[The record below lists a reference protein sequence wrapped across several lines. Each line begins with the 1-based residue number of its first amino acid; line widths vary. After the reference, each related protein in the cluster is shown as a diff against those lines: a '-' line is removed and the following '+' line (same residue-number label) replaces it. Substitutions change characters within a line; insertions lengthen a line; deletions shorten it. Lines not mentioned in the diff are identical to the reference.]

1 MNGEHA
7 SDDKSPEDDGLT
19 KIPIS
24 PELLETIPEEKRE
37 ELIQQISEY
46 SLHVEHVFSG
56 PLPPP
61 KMIKEYQQVVPGSG
75 EIIFDSFVQQQKH
88 RIEMEKQSQQMKK
101 QSQQNTAEK
110 EKYLLTAFI
119 QRERLG
125 MWLGFVLALVMLTGS
140 FAVILSGFSTVGLIS
155 IFGSV
160 ISIAG
165 AFAYNRYSSHK
176 EREEREDSESLSPPK
191 LPDGNSKAER

>member
-1 MNGEHA
+1 MSGEYP
-7 SDDKSPEDDGLT
+7 SDDKSPEDDGLA

-24 PELLETIPEEKRE
+24 PELLKAIPEEKRE

-46 SLHVEHVFSG
+46 SLLVEHFSG

-61 KMIKEYQQVVPGSG
+61 KIIKEYQQAVPGSG
-75 EIIFDSFVQQQKH
+75 EIIFNSFAQQQKH
-88 RIEMEKQSQQMKK
+88 RMEMEK
-101 QSQQNTAEK
+101 QSQQNTAEM
-110 EKYLLTAFI
+110 ERYLLTTFI

-140 FAVILSGFSTVGLIS
+140 FAVILSGFSAAGLIS
-155 IFGSV
+155 VFGSV

-165 AFAYNRYSSHK
+165 AFAYHRYSSHK
-176 EREEREDSESLSPPK
+176 EREAREDSESPLSPK
-191 LPDGNSKAER
+191 LPDGSDRAER

>member
-1 MNGEHA
+1 
-7 SDDKSPEDDGLT
+7 
-19 KIPIS
+19 
-24 PELLETIPEEKRE
+24 
-37 ELIQQISEY
+37 
-46 SLHVEHVFSG
+46 
-56 PLPPP
+56 
-61 KMIKEYQQVVPGSG
+61 MIKEYQQVVPGSG

-88 RIEMEKQSQQMKK
+88 RIEMEKQSQQ
-101 QSQQNTAEK
+101 NTAEM
-110 EKYLLTAFI
+110 EKYLLTTFI

-125 MWLGFVLALVMLTGS
+125 MWLGFALALVMLTGS

-176 EREEREDSESLSPPK
+176 EREAREDSESPLPPK